1 MGWTH
6 NSSLP
11 PNPQGSPF
19 SFSFIRFPLFF
30 AFHPFFLAV
39 RLSFSLATWEQKNLY
54 KMRLTLEQKKVYRS
68 CLECPS
74 FFCFCF
80 IDIDGRILFS
90 GKWEGMRQSE
100 HFPKARNDAIM
111 ASLLFF
117 SFSRKK
123 SYANWRGGGRKKTS
137 FSLLKNCTLVTW
149 NVGNARVW
157 PQRRKEEEGERKAF
171 CVDRRVRGGRRETF
185 FSWKLCNLFPR
196 KENCGGFLL
205 PIRQT
210 LARTVVSPQLTPL
223 PSCPLESFSVAGT
236 FF

>member
-123 SYANWRGGGRKKTS
+123 SYANWRGGGRKKTA